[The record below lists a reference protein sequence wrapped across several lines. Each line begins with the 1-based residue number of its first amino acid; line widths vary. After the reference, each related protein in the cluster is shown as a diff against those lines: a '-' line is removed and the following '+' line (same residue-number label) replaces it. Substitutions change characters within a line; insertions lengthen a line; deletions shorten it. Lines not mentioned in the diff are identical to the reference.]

1 MPSPRRSP
9 SPSRSAISGLALLL
23 AALSGCGDD
32 DSCGPGDEEA
42 TGVTVGTITFGNF
55 AASANNDCPPTAG
68 EHPTSI
74 TVQGEQISPEVPGQ
88 FLVFCLP
95 RPDLIDDQ
103 PVSFTDGER
112 FELVDLFGQ
121 DGDGC
126 TVRFDDTAEPG
137 SAAATFSGFCD
148 NGTNEA
154 GFALTLSG
162 NLPVARTCDGDPAE
176 ADVAALDG
184 RAAVVAGSAL

>member
-1 MPSPRRSP
+1 M
-9 SPSRSAISGLALLL
+9 AA
-23 AALSGCGDD
+23 AALVGCSDD

-42 TGVTVGTITFGNF
+42 PGVTVATITFGNF

-68 EHPTSI
+68 QHPTSV
-74 TVQGEQISPEVPGQ
+74 TVQGEQVSPEVPGQ
-88 FLVFCLP
+88 FLVLCLP

-112 FELVDLFGQ
+112 LELVDLFGQ

-126 TVRFDDTAEPG
+126 TIGFDDSAEPG
-137 SAAATFSGFCD
+137 SAAASFSGFCD

-162 NLPVARTCDGDPAE
+162 NLPIARTCGADPAE
-176 ADVAALDG
+176 SDVAALDG
-184 RAAVVAGSAL
+184 RAAVAVGTL